1 MPSAR
6 DLLDRVER
14 HCRADQTAK
23 RLREVVLADLRAAV
37 SFDGYVFMLTDP
49 ATRVGTSPLA
59 DLLGLPW
66 SRLPELIR
74 LRYLTEF
81 TRWSDLLDRSTAA
94 TSLRTAT
101 GGDPARSR
109 VWREVLRDLGVF
121 DTATVVFGD
130 RYGCWGFLE
139 LLRKTPRAFDPT
151 QLTTLAALAAPITR
165 GLRAALGRTFVAEA
179 GGLVP
184 AEPAVLT
191 LGPDLRM
198 RGQTPAA
205 AAGLL
210 RLNPPH
216 EAMPPIPNS
225 VYNVGAALLAAE
237 HGTPVGPPRSR
248 VHLGGARW
256 LTVRADRLG
265 DQDITVSMAPSTPAE
280 RLDLFGRAH
289 ALTPRENE
297 VLTLLATGRESRRPA
312 SDSGLP
318 EQAINDHVKA
328 ILAKCGVHTRQGLL
342 SRALG
347 IT

>member
-6 DLLDRVER
+6 ELLDRVER
-14 HCRADQTAK
+14 HCRADHTAT
-23 RLREVVLADLRAAV
+23 RLRQMVLADLHAAV
-37 SFDGYVFMLTDP
+37 PFDGHVFTLTDP
-49 ATRVGTSPLA
+49 VTRIGTSPVA
-59 DLLGLPW
+59 DLLGMRLA
-66 SRLPELIR
+66 RLPELIR
-74 LRYLTEF
+74 LRYLTVA
-81 TRWSDLLDRSTAA
+81 TRWSDLLDRGIAA
-94 TSLRTAT
+94 TSLRVDT

-109 VWREVLRDLGVF
+109 VWREVLRELDVF

-139 LLRKTPRAFDPT
+139 LLRKSPRAFDPT

-165 GLRAALGRTFVAEA
+165 GLRTALGRTFVAEE
-179 GGLVP
+179 G
-184 AEPAVLT
+184 EPAPAGPAAVV

-205 AAGLL
+205 AAALL
-210 RLNPPH
+210 RLNPPQ

-225 VYNVGAALLAAE
+225 VYNAGAALLAAE
-237 HGTPVGPPRSR
+237 HGAPVGPPWSR

-265 DQDITVSMAPSTPAE
+265 TEDIAVSLAPSTLAE

-289 ALTPRENE
+289 TLSTREAQ
-297 VLTLLATGRESRRPA
+297 VLGLLAAGLESPHMA
-312 SDSGLP
+312 TDLGIP
-318 EQAINDHVKA
+318 EHTADDHVKA
-328 ILAKCGVHTRQGLL
+328 ILAKSGVRTREELL

-347 IT
+347 IV